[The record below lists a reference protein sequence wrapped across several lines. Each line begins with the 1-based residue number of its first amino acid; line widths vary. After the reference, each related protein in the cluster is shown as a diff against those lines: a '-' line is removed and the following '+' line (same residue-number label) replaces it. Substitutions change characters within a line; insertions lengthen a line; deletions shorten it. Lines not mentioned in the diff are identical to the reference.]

1 MRYRRWQRS
10 RHRKAVAEIIGA
22 ILLLGLTIVAGVI
35 LWSFRIYVT
44 SPAPTVQFLIRS
56 GSSSPVWGDPTD
68 CQPNGYVLS
77 DYPLSSSEYQAWANA
92 WNSECYPP
100 YVSGNFSQMNVT
112 EIVVSGISSSSAL
125 LLSDVDMYFV
135 CNNATSLGGTT
146 VLVNGS
152 LASMTWFPGV
162 TSEPASDAP
171 SLGYCGNFDAGDWSG
186 IPGLTPAYG
195 TLYNR
200 LDFFD
205 PLVPGSLYLSD
216 GDTLTVYLHFGG
228 FPLTFLCVAADLGQY
243 SIYTPTSTY
252 CKSPYTPGHIELD
265 YDDYHGAPP
274 WCFLSVSACT
284 IFITYTGSPSTLL
297 AKIPV
302 ASLAPPS

>member
-10 RHRKAVAEIIGA
+10 RRRRRAVAEVIGA
-22 ILLLGLTIVAGVI
+22 ILLLGLTLTAGVI

-44 SPAPTVQFLIRS
+44 SPAPAVTFLIRS

-68 CQPNGYVLS
+68 CQPNGYVLK
-77 DYPLSSSEYQAWANA
+77 DYPLASDQYSAWANA
-92 WNSECYPP
+92 WLDECYPP

-112 EIVVSGISSSSAL
+112 EIIVSGITSSSAL
-125 LLSDVDMYFV
+125 LIADVDMYFV

-146 VLVNGS
+146 ILVNGTLS
-152 LASMTWFPGV
+152 SMTWFPGL
-162 TSEPASDAP
+162 TSEPAPDAP
-171 SLGYCGNFDAGDWSG
+171 SLGYCGNFDAGSWSG
-186 IPGLTPAYG
+186 ISGLTPAYG

-205 PLVPGSLYLSD
+205 PLVPGSLYLSN
-216 GDTLTVYLHFGG
+216 GDTLTIYLHSGG
-228 FPLTFLCVAADLGQY
+228 YPLTFLCVAAEAGLYATSDCAPRYTLGDV
-243 SIYTPTSTY
+243 
-252 CKSPYTPGHIELD
+252 ELD

-284 IFITYTGSPSTLL
+284 VYITYTGTPATVL

-302 ASLAPPS
+302 ASLAPPT